1 MKKFTTS
8 DASALVVWLIPIAY
22 LLFTMHL
29 LPASVPMH
37 YDLNGKAD
45 RYGDKSEF
53 LFFQIMVQGVALF
66 AYLLL
71 KFLPAIDPKRQVK
84 YGESTFQKL
93 GLGLILFLSAL
104 NIEIIFGALH
114 HGFNAVKVILPIV
127 GLLLAFIGNI
137 MNSIKP
143 NYFAGIRTP
152 WTLESE
158 DTWRAT
164 HRLAGKIWF
173 AGGILLTMLML
184 LVSPAVAKIVF
195 TSTVA
200 IMVIIPVVYSYV
212 YFKKHQL
219 DKNI

>member
-1 MKKFTTS
+1 MKKFSAS
-8 DASALVVWLIPIAY
+8 DVSALIVWLIPITY
-22 LLFTMHL
+22 LLFTMSS

-37 YDLNGKAD
+37 YDMNGNAN

-53 LFFQIMVQGVALF
+53 LFFQALMQGVALLI
-66 AYLLL
+66 YLLL

-93 GLGLILFLSAL
+93 GMGLVIFLSAL
-104 NIEIIFGALH
+104 NIAIIFGALH
-114 HGFNAVKVILPIV
+114 HGFNAGKVILPII
-127 GLLLAFIGNI
+127 GLFLAFIGNI

-173 AGGILLTMLML
+173 AGGILLTISIL
-184 LVSPAVAKIVF
+184 LIPPAAAKIVS
-195 TSTVA
+195 TSILA
-200 IMVIIPVVYSYV
+200 IIVLVPVIYSYV
-212 YFKKHQL
+212 YFKNHQL
-219 DKNI
+219 DKKI

>member
-1 MKKFTTS
+1 MKKFTAS
-8 DASALVVWLIPIAY
+8 DASALIVWLIPIAY
-22 LLFTMHL
+22 LIFAFPSI
-29 LPASVPMH
+29 PAAPPMH
-37 YDLNGKAD
+37 YGLNGQVD
-45 RYGDKSEF
+45 RYGSKGEF
-53 LFFQIMVQGVALF
+53 LTMQLIIQGVLPLG
-66 AYLLL
+66 YLLL

-93 GLGLILFLSAL
+93 GLGLVIFLSAL
-104 NIEIIFGALH
+104 NIAIIFEALH
-114 HGFNAVKVILPIV
+114 HGFSLDKVILPII
-127 GLLLAFIGNI
+127 GLFLAFIGNI

-173 AGGILLTMLML
+173 VGGLTLTILML
-184 LVSPAVAKIVF
+184 LLPPVAGKTVF
-195 TSTVA
+195 TSVIA
-200 IMVIIPVVYSYV
+200 VMVLIPVIYSYV

-219 DKNI
+219 N

>member
-1 MKKFTTS
+1 MKKFTAA
-8 DASALVVWLIPIAY
+8 DASALVVWLIPIVY
-22 LLFTMHL
+22 LLFIMPS

-37 YDLNGKAD
+37 YNSSGEVN
-45 RYGDKSEF
+45 RYGNKNEF
-53 LFFQIMVQGVALF
+53 LLFQLLTQAVSFL

-71 KFLPAIDPKRQVK
+71 KFLPAIDPKKKVK

-93 GLGLILFLSAL
+93 GLGIIIFLSAL
-104 NIEIIFGALH
+104 NIILLFAIMH
-114 HGFNAVKVILPIV
+114 HGFNIEKVTLPIA
-127 GLLLAFIGNI
+127 GLLFAFIGNI

-173 AGGILLTMLML
+173 GGGIVLTILML
-184 LVSPAVAKIVF
+184 LISPVVGKVVF
-195 TSTVA
+195 TSFIAVM
-200 IMVIIPVVYSYV
+200 ILIPVIYSYV

-219 DKNI
+219 

>member
-1 MKKFTTS
+1 MKKFTAS
-8 DASALVVWLIPIAY
+8 DVSALTVWLIPIAY
-22 LLFTMHL
+22 LLFIMPS
-29 LPASVPMH
+29 LPASIAMH
-37 YDLNGKAD
+37 YGINGKAD
-45 RYGDKSEF
+45 RYGDKSDF
-53 LFFQIMVQGVALF
+53 LFFQVLMQGVVLL

-93 GLGLILFLSAL
+93 GLGLVLFLSAL
-104 NIEIIFGALH
+104 NITIIFGALH
-114 HGFNAVKVILPIV
+114 HGFNAGKVILPIA

-173 AGGILLTMLML
+173 VGGILLTMLML
-184 LVSPAVAKIVF
+184 LISPMAAKTVF
-195 TSTVA
+195 TSIIAV
-200 IMVIIPVVYSYV
+200 MVLVPVIYSYV

-219 DKNI
+219 DKNV

>member
-1 MKKFTTS
+1 MKKFTAS

-22 LLFTMHL
+22 LLFMMSS

-37 YDLNGKAD
+37 YNLSGTVD
-45 RYGDKSEF
+45 RYGNKSEF
-53 LFFQIMVQGVALF
+53 LFIQIAMQGVALLV
-66 AYLLL
+66 YLLL
-71 KFLPAIDPKRQVK
+71 KFLPAIDPKKKVS

-93 GLGLILFLSAL
+93 GLGLIIFLSAL
-104 NIEIIFGALH
+104 NIAIIFGALH
-114 HGFNAVKVILPIV
+114 HGFNMEKVILPIV

-158 DTWRAT
+158 DTWKAT

-173 AGGILLTMLML
+173 AGGILLTILML
-184 LVSPAVAKIVF
+184 LMPPVAAKIVF
-195 TSTVA
+195 TSIIA
-200 IMVIIPVVYSYV
+200 IMVFIPVIYSYV

-219 DKNI
+219 